1 MLKCWISVNTR
12 WDFFYTLKVDFSIL
26 FFTVCHTHCIS
37 GCSTFNVM
45 NDEVNDNLISN
56 LSLSFI
62 CLSTTYTSCARFP
75 DKVLQSL
82 SEVEA
87 LSQIVPRRKFGWHVD
102 QISKWYN
109 VTVNISGTCILAW
122 NVAFFGDGGE
132 YFVLFIPNHHNTTI
146 LIHVCSYSCI

>member
-1 MLKCWISVNTR
+1 MLIL
-12 WDFFYTLKVDFSIL
+12 DGIFFYKLKVDFSIL

-56 LSLSFI
+56 LSLSFN

-87 LSQIVPRRKFGWHVD
+87 LSQIVPRIHRKFGWHVD
-102 QISKWYN
+102 QISKWYCYSKY
-109 VTVNISGTCILAW
+109 IWYLHPGLECSFLWRWSRILR
-122 NVAFFGDGGE
+122 
-132 YFVLFIPNHHNTTI
+132 FIH
-146 LIHVCSYSCI
+146 SKSS